1 MICSIKY
8 LFAFLCVT
16 MVAVAAIRNSGSAH
30 AGCSEEWQRAVSTD
44 HGDVFINEPTLGFD
58 RKLEPVCLD
67 KADVVESKDAYEPDM
82 LLPRLFFW
90 L

>member
-1 MICSIKY
+1 MIRSIKY
-8 LFAFLCVT
+8 LFTFLCVS
-16 MVAVAAIRNSGSAH
+16 MVAIGAIRNGGSAH
-30 AGCSEEWQRAVSTD
+30 VGCSEEWQRAVSTD
-44 HGDVFINEPTLGFD
+44 NGEVFINEPTLRFD
-58 RKLEPVCLD
+58 REPEPVCLD